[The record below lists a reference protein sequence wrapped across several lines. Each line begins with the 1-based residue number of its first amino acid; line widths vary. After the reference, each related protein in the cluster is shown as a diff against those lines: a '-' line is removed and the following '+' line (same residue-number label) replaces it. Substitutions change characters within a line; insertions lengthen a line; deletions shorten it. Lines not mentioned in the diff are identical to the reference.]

1 MTVIVTI
8 ICFGA
13 LRDFL
18 PDPSINEARIELN
31 EGATVK
37 ELVDRLGAP
46 PRLATSILIGE
57 ERGHL
62 SDPLRDGVRVTLMP
76 PFSGG

>member
-1 MTVIVTI
+1 MIVTV

-13 LRDFL
+13 LRDYL
-18 PDPSINEARIELN
+18 PDPSINEARMELN
-31 EGATVK
+31 EGATVE
-37 ELVDRLGAP
+37 ELVKRLGAP
-46 PRLATSILIGE
+46 QRLATSILLGE
-57 ERGHL
+57 KRGHL